1 MDTVYNS
8 PLLYIWNSPIHV
20 CWGLASGLPELQ
32 IPNCNSLPNPKKPIF
47 VGEISGNTFV
57 FGRHFGAH
65 MKMREDAQLLWV
77 WLAYGCGP
85 CWAHCATW
93 FLNNSGAWRYVL
105 LHSSSWP
112 LAFFLFGPPRD
123 LLRTYWKAIFFLL
136 SFGTLIWSE
145 IRLFHGN
152 WLKWSLAHPLWNKGC
167 FSETAVFSLI
177 KLSFPP

>member
-65 MKMREDAQLLWV
+65 MKMREDAQLL
-77 WLAYGCGP
+77 
-85 CWAHCATW
+85 
-93 FLNNSGAWRYVL
+93 
-105 LHSSSWP
+105 
-112 LAFFLFGPPRD
+112 
-123 LLRTYWKAIFFLL
+123 
-136 SFGTLIWSE
+136 
-145 IRLFHGN
+145 
-152 WLKWSLAHPLWNKGC
+152 
-167 FSETAVFSLI
+167 
-177 KLSFPP
+177 